1 VVFITASEILE
12 TVNMIRSENLD
23 VRTVT
28 MGISLYDCADR
39 DPGRAA
45 ARIHRKIVRRA
56 GRLVAVAREIEE
68 KYGIPIVNRRVSL
81 TPIAHVMG
89 SDDPAAYVKIAHAL
103 DAAAEEIGI
112 DFVGGFS
119 CMVQKGFT
127 HGDAALIEAI
137 PEAISATQ
145 RVCSS
150 VNVASTK
157 AGINM
162 DAVVRMADVVLAV
175 AKMTAANGS
184 IGAAKIVIFCN
195 VPEDNPFMAGA
206 LHGTGEPEVSINVAI
221 SGPGV
226 VRNVVEHNPDASLIE
241 LADLIKRTTFKIT
254 RVGEL
259 VAREA
264 SQMLDAQMGIIDLSL
279 APSPAVGDSIAE
291 ILAGMG
297 LECAGAPGTTAALA
311 MLNDAVKKGG
321 TMATLAMLND
331 AVKKGGTMATSSTG
345 GLSGAFI
352 PVSEDAAMA
361 KAAAAGALSIEKL
374 EAMTAVCSLGL
385 DMIVVPGDIP
395 RNALAGTIADVMA
408 IGMVNGK
415 TTGAR
420 LIPAYGKKVGD
431 WVNLGGLFGEA
442 PVMAVNTFGNDRFI
456 RRGGR
461 IPAPLQG
468 LTN

>member
-1 VVFITASEILE
+1 MVFITEQEILE
-12 TVNMIRSENLD
+12 TVSMIRSENLD
-23 VRTVT
+23 VRAVT
-28 MGISLYDCADR
+28 MGISLDDCSER
-39 DPGRAA
+39 DPRRTAE
-45 ARIHRKIVRRA
+45 RIHAKIVQRA
-56 GRLVAVAREIEE
+56 GRLVAVADQLEE
-68 KYGIPIVNRRVSL
+68 KYGIPIVNKRVSL
-81 TPIAHVMG
+81 TPIAGVVG
-89 SDDPAAYVKIAHAL
+89 SDDPAAYVEVARAL

-119 CMVQKGFT
+119 AMVQKGFT
-127 HGDAALIEAI
+127 RGDSALIEAI
-137 PEAISATQ
+137 PAAISGTR

-150 VNVASTK
+150 VNVASTR

-162 DAVVRMADVVLAV
+162 DAVVRMADVIKALSTL
-175 AKMTAANGS
+175 TAADDC
-184 IGAAKIVIFCN
+184 IGCAKLVVFCN

-206 LHGTGEPEVSINVAI
+206 LHGSGEPEVSVNVAI

-226 VRNVVEHNPDASLIE
+226 VRNAVDQNPGASLIE

-264 SQMLDAQMGIIDLSL
+264 SQMLNAQMGIIDLSL
-279 APSPAVGDSIAE
+279 APTPAVGDSIAE
-291 ILAGMG
+291 ILESMG
-297 LECAGAPGTTAALA
+297 LGQVGAPGTTAA
-311 MLNDAVKKGG
+311 
-321 TMATLAMLND
+321 LAMLND

-361 KAAAAGALSIEKL
+361 KAAADGVLSVEKL

-385 DMIVVPGDIP
+385 DMIMVPGDIS
-395 RNALAGTIADVMA
+395 RNALAGMIADVMA
-408 IGMVNGK
+408 IGMVNSK

-420 LIPAYGKKVGD
+420 LIPAHGKKVGD
-431 WVNLGGLFGEA
+431 WVNLGGLFGA
-442 PVMAVNTFGNDRFI
+442 GPVMAVSQAGNDAFME
-456 RRGGR
+456 RGGR
-461 IPAPLQG
+461 IPAPLQS

>member
-1 VVFITASEILE
+1 VVFITEQEILE
-12 TVNMIRSENLD
+12 TVAMIRSENLD
-23 VRTVT
+23 VRAVT
-28 MGISLYDCADR
+28 MGISLADCSER
-39 DPGRAA
+39 DPHRTAE
-45 ARIHRKIVRRA
+45 RIHAKIVQRA
-56 GRLVAVAREIEE
+56 GRLVRVAGEIEE
-68 KYGIPIVNRRVSL
+68 KYGIPIVNKRVSL
-81 TPIAHVMG
+81 TPISQVVG
-89 SDDPAAYVKIAHAL
+89 SDDPAAYVRVAQAL

-119 CMVQKGFT
+119 AMVQKGLT

-137 PEAISATQ
+137 PEAISSTQ

-150 VNVASTK
+150 VNVASTR

-162 DAVVRMADVVLAV
+162 DAVVRMADVIKALSKLTAGDDCIGC
-175 AKMTAANGS
+175 AKL
-184 IGAAKIVIFCN
+184 VVFCN

-206 LHGTGEPEVSINVAI
+206 LHGSGEPEVSINVAI

-226 VRNVVEHNPDASLIE
+226 VRNVVEHHPEASLIE

-264 SQMLDAQMGIIDLSL
+264 SQMLHAQMGIIDLSL
-279 APSPAVGDSIAE
+279 APTPAVGDSIAE
-291 ILAGMG
+291 ILESMG
-297 LECAGAPGTTAALA
+297 LERVGAPGTTAA
-311 MLNDAVKKGG
+311 
-321 TMATLAMLND
+321 LAMLND

-361 KAAAAGALSIEKL
+361 RAAADGVLSIEKL

-395 RNALAGTIADVMA
+395 TNSLAGMIADVMA
-408 IGMVNGK
+408 IGMINAK

-420 LIPAYGKKVGD
+420 LIPAYGKKVGE
-431 WVNLGGLFGEA
+431 WVTLGGLFGEA
-442 PVMAVNTFGNDRFI
+442 PVMAVSQAGNDAFL

-461 IPAPLQG
+461 IPAPLQS

>member
-1 VVFITASEILE
+1 VVFITEQEILE

-23 VRTVT
+23 VRAVT
-28 MGISLYDCADR
+28 MGISLDDCSER
-39 DPGRAA
+39 DPRRTAE
-45 ARIHRKIVRRA
+45 RIHAKIVQRA
-56 GRLVAVAREIEE
+56 GRLVAVADQLEE
-68 KYGIPIVNRRVSL
+68 KYGIPIVNKRVSL
-81 TPIAHVMG
+81 TPIAGVVG
-89 SDDPAAYVKIAHAL
+89 SDDPAAYVEVARAL

-119 CMVQKGFT
+119 ALVQKGFT
-127 HGDAALIEAI
+127 RGDAALIEAI
-137 PEAISATQ
+137 PVAISGTR

-150 VNVASTK
+150 VNVASTR

-162 DAVVRMADVVLAV
+162 DAVVRMADVIKALSTLTAEDDCIGC
-175 AKMTAANGS
+175 AKL
-184 IGAAKIVIFCN
+184 VVFCN

-206 LHGTGEPEVSINVAI
+206 LHGSGEPEVSVNVAI

-226 VRNVVEHNPDASLIE
+226 VRNAVEQNAGASLIE

-264 SQMLDAQMGIIDLSL
+264 SQMLNAQMGIIDLSL
-279 APSPAVGDSIAE
+279 APTPAVGDSIAE
-291 ILAGMG
+291 ILESMG
-297 LECAGAPGTTAALA
+297 LGQVGAPGTTAA
-311 MLNDAVKKGG
+311 
-321 TMATLAMLND
+321 LAMLND

-361 KAAAAGALSIEKL
+361 RAAADGVLSVEKL

-385 DMIVVPGDIP
+385 DMIMVPGDIS
-395 RNALAGTIADVMA
+395 RNALAGMIADVMA
-408 IGMVNGK
+408 IGMINSK

-431 WVNLGGLFGEA
+431 WVNLGGLFGA
-442 PVMAVNTFGNDRFI
+442 GPVMAVSQAGNDAFME
-456 RRGGR
+456 RGGR
-461 IPAPLQG
+461 IPAPLQS

>member
-1 VVFITASEILE
+1 VVFITEEEILE
-12 TVNMIRSENLD
+12 TVGMIRSENLD
-23 VRTVT
+23 VRAVT
-28 MGISLYDCADR
+28 MGISLADCSER
-39 DPGRAA
+39 DPHRTAE
-45 ARIHRKIVRRA
+45 RIHAKIVQRA
-56 GRLVAVAREIEE
+56 GRLVRVAGEIEE
-68 KYGIPIVNRRVSL
+68 KYGIPIVNKRVSL
-81 TPIAHVMG
+81 TPISQVVG
-89 SDDPAAYVKIAHAL
+89 SDDPVAYVHVAQAL

-119 CMVQKGFT
+119 AMVQKGLT

-137 PEAISATQ
+137 PEAISSTQ

-150 VNVASTK
+150 VNVASTR

-162 DAVVRMADVVLAV
+162 DAVVRMAAV
-175 AKMTAANGS
+175 IKALSKLTAADDC
-184 IGAAKIVIFCN
+184 IGCAKLVVFCN

-206 LHGTGEPEVSINVAI
+206 LHGSGEPEVSINVAI

-226 VRNVVEHNPDASLIE
+226 VRNVVEHHPEASLIE

-264 SQMLDAQMGIIDLSL
+264 SQMLQAQMGIIDLSL
-279 APSPAVGDSIAE
+279 APTPAVGDSIAE
-291 ILAGMG
+291 ILESMG
-297 LECAGAPGTTAALA
+297 LEQVGAPGTTAALA
-311 MLNDAVKKGG
+311 L
-321 TMATLAMLND
+321 LND

-361 KAAAAGALSIEKL
+361 KAAADGVLSIEKL

-385 DMIVVPGDIP
+385 DMIVVPGDIST
-395 RNALAGTIADVMA
+395 NALAGMIADVMA
-408 IGMVNGK
+408 IGMVNSK

-420 LIPAYGKKVGD
+420 LIPAYGKKVGE
-431 WVNLGGLFGEA
+431 WVTLGGLFGEA
-442 PVMAVNTFGNDRFI
+442 PVMAVSKAGNEAFL

-461 IPAPLQG
+461 IPAPLQS

>member
-1 VVFITASEILE
+1 MVFITEHEILE

-23 VRTVT
+23 VRAVT
-28 MGISLYDCADR
+28 MGISLDDCSER
-39 DPGRAA
+39 DPRRTAERVHA
-45 ARIHRKIVRRA
+45 KIVQRA
-56 GRLVAVAREIEE
+56 GRLVAVADQLQE
-68 KYGIPIVNRRVSL
+68 KYGIPIVNKRVSL
-81 TPIAHVMG
+81 TPISGVVG
-89 SDDPAAYVKIAHAL
+89 SDDPAAYVEVAHAL

-119 CMVQKGFT
+119 AMVQKGLT
-127 HGDAALIEAI
+127 RGDAALIEAI
-137 PEAISATQ
+137 PSAISSTR

-150 VNVASTK
+150 VNVASTR
-157 AGINM
+157 AGINI
-162 DAVVRMADVVLAV
+162 DAVVRMADVIKALS
-175 AKMTAANGS
+175 KLTAADDC
-184 IGAAKIVIFCN
+184 IGCAKLVVFCN

-206 LHGTGEPEVSINVAI
+206 LHGSGEPEVSVNVAI

-226 VRNVVEHNPDASLIE
+226 VRNVVEHHPEASLIE

-264 SQMLDAQMGIIDLSL
+264 SQLLNAQMGIIDLSL
-279 APSPAVGDSIAE
+279 APTPAVGDSIAE
-291 ILAGMG
+291 ILESMG
-297 LECAGAPGTTAALA
+297 LEQVGAPGTTAA
-311 MLNDAVKKGG
+311 
-321 TMATLAMLND
+321 LAMLND

-361 KAAAAGALSIEKL
+361 RAAAEGTLSVEKL

-385 DMIVVPGDIP
+385 DMIVVPGDIS
-395 RNALAGTIADVMA
+395 RNALAGMIADVMA
-408 IGMVNGK
+408 IGMINSK

-431 WVNLGGLFGEA
+431 WVDFGGLFGA
-442 PVMAVNTFGNDRFI
+442 GPVMTVSSAGNDAFLG
-456 RRGGR
+456 RGGR
-461 IPAPLQG
+461 IPAPLQS

>member
-1 VVFITASEILE
+1 MVFITEEEILE

-23 VRTVT
+23 VRAVT
-28 MGISLYDCADR
+28 MGISLDDCSER
-39 DPGRAA
+39 DAQRTAE
-45 ARIHRKIVRRA
+45 RIHAKILQRA
-56 GRLVAVAREIEE
+56 GRLVAVATEIEE
-68 KYGIPIVNRRVSL
+68 KYGIPIVNKRVSI
-81 TPIAHVMG
+81 TPLSGVVG
-89 SDDPAAYVKIAHAL
+89 SDDPADYILVAHAL

-119 CMVQKGFT
+119 AMVQKGST
-127 HGDAALIEAI
+127 RGDAALIEAI
-137 PEAISATQ
+137 PAAISATQ

-150 VNVASTK
+150 VNVASTR

-162 DAVVRMADVVLAV
+162 DAVVRMAEVLLSV
-175 AKMTAANGS
+175 SELTAAEDC
-184 IGAAKIVIFCN
+184 IGCAKIVTFCN
-195 VPEDNPFMAGA
+195 APEDNPFMAGA
-206 LHGTGEPEVSINVAI
+206 MHGSGEPEVSINVAI

-226 VRNVVEHNPDASLIE
+226 VRNVVEHHPEASLID

-264 SQMLDAQMGIIDLSL
+264 SQMLGAEMGIIDLSL
-279 APSPAVGDSIAE
+279 APTPAVGDSIAE
-291 ILAGMG
+291 ILQSMG
-297 LECAGAPGTTAALA
+297 LAQVGAPGTTAA
-311 MLNDAVKKGG
+311 
-321 TMATLAMLND
+321 LAMLND

-361 KAAAAGALSIEKL
+361 KAAADGVLSIEKL

-395 RNALAGTIADVMA
+395 ANSLAGMIADVMA
-408 IGMVNGK
+408 IGMINSK

-431 WVNLGGLFGEA
+431 WVTLGGLFGAA
-442 PVMAVNTFGNDRFI
+442 PVMAVSKAGNDAFM

-461 IPAPLQG
+461 IPAPLQS

>member
-1 VVFITASEILE
+1 VVFITEQEILE

-23 VRTVT
+23 VRAVT
-28 MGISLYDCADR
+28 MGISLDDCSER
-39 DPGRAA
+39 DPRRTAE
-45 ARIHRKIVRRA
+45 RIHAKIVQRA
-56 GRLVAVAREIEE
+56 GRLVAVADQLEE
-68 KYGIPIVNRRVSL
+68 KYGIPIVNKRVSL
-81 TPIAHVMG
+81 TPIAGVVG
-89 SDDPAAYVKIAHAL
+89 SDDPAAYVEVARAL
-103 DAAAEEIGI
+103 DVAAEEIGI

-119 CMVQKGFT
+119 ALVQKGFT
-127 HGDAALIEAI
+127 RGDAALIEAI
-137 PEAISATQ
+137 PVAISGTR

-150 VNVASTK
+150 VNVASTR

-162 DAVVRMADVVLAV
+162 DAVVRMADVIKALSTLTAEDDCIGC
-175 AKMTAANGS
+175 AKL
-184 IGAAKIVIFCN
+184 VVFCN

-206 LHGTGEPEVSINVAI
+206 LHGSGEPEVSVNVAI

-226 VRNVVEHNPDASLIE
+226 VRNAVEQNAGASLIE

-264 SQMLDAQMGIIDLSL
+264 SQMLNAQMGIIDLSL
-279 APSPAVGDSIAE
+279 APTPAVGDSIAE
-291 ILAGMG
+291 ILESMG
-297 LECAGAPGTTAALA
+297 LGQVGAPGTTAA
-311 MLNDAVKKGG
+311 
-321 TMATLAMLND
+321 LAMLND

-361 KAAAAGALSIEKL
+361 RAAADGVLSVEKL

-385 DMIVVPGDIP
+385 DMIMVPGDIS
-395 RNALAGTIADVMA
+395 RNALAGMIADVMA
-408 IGMVNGK
+408 IGMINSK

-431 WVNLGGLFGEA
+431 WVNLGGLFGA
-442 PVMAVNTFGNDRFI
+442 GPVMAVSQAGNDAFME
-456 RRGGR
+456 RGGR
-461 IPAPLQG
+461 IPAPLQS

>member
-1 VVFITASEILE
+1 MVFITEQEILE
-12 TVNMIRSENLD
+12 TVAMIRSENLD
-23 VRTVT
+23 VRAVT
-28 MGISLYDCADR
+28 MGISLADCSER
-39 DPGRAA
+39 DPHRTAERIRA
-45 ARIHRKIVRRA
+45 KIVQRA
-56 GRLVAVAREIEE
+56 GRLLKVAGEIEE
-68 KYGIPIVNRRVSL
+68 KYGIPIVNKRVSL
-81 TPIAHVMG
+81 TPIAQLVG
-89 SDDPAAYVKIAHAL
+89 GDDPAAYVEVAHAL

-119 CMVQKGFT
+119 AMVQKGFT
-127 HGDAALIEAI
+127 RGDAALIEAI
-137 PEAISATQ
+137 PEAISSTQ

-150 VNVASTK
+150 VNVASTR

-162 DAVVRMADVVLAV
+162 DAVVRMADVIKALS
-175 AKMTAANGS
+175 KLTAANDS
-184 IGAAKIVIFCN
+184 IECAKLVVFCN

-206 LHGTGEPEVSINVAI
+206 LHGSGEPEVSVNVAI

-226 VRNVVEHNPDASLIE
+226 VRNVVEHHPEASLIE

-264 SQMLDAQMGIIDLSL
+264 SQMLHAQMGIIDLSL
-279 APSPAVGDSIAE
+279 APTPAVGDSIAE
-291 ILAGMG
+291 ILESMG
-297 LECAGAPGTTAALA
+297 LEQVGAPGTTAA
-311 MLNDAVKKGG
+311 
-321 TMATLAMLND
+321 LAMLND

-361 KAAAAGALSIEKL
+361 KAAADGVLSIEKL

-395 RNALAGTIADVMA
+395 TNSLAGMIADVMA
-408 IGMVNGK
+408 IGMINSK

-420 LIPAYGKKVGD
+420 LIPAYGKKVGE
-431 WVNLGGLFGEA
+431 WVTLGGLFGEA
-442 PVMAVNTFGNDRFI
+442 PVMAVSQAGNDAFL

-461 IPAPLQG
+461 IPAPLQS

>member
-1 VVFITASEILE
+1 MVFITEQEILE
-12 TVNMIRSENLD
+12 TVSMITSENLD
-23 VRTVT
+23 VRAVT
-28 MGISLYDCADR
+28 MGISLADCSER
-39 DPGRAA
+39 DARRTAE
-45 ARIHRKIVRRA
+45 RIHAKIVRRA
-56 GRLVAVAREIEE
+56 GRLVAVATELEQ
-68 KYGIPIVNRRVSL
+68 KYGIPIVNKRVSL
-81 TPIAHVMG
+81 TPIAEVVG
-89 SDDPAAYVKIAHAL
+89 SDDPAAYVEVAHAL
-103 DAAAEEIGI
+103 DAAAEEIDI

-119 CMVQKGFT
+119 AMVQKGFT
-127 HGDAALIEAI
+127 HGDAALIAAI
-137 PEAISATQ
+137 PEAIGGTQ

-150 VNVASTK
+150 VNVASTR

-162 DAVVRMADVVLAV
+162 DAVVRMADVLLDVS
-175 AKMTAANGS
+175 KRTAAEDC
-184 IGAAKIVIFCN
+184 IGCAKIVVFCN

-206 LHGTGEPEVSINVAI
+206 MHGSGEPEVSVNVAI

-226 VRNVVEHNPDASLIE
+226 VRNVVEHHPDASLIE

-264 SQMLDAQMGIIDLSL
+264 SQMLDAEMGIIDLSL
-279 APSPAVGDSIAE
+279 APTPAVGDSIAE
-291 ILAGMG
+291 ILESMG
-297 LECAGAPGTTAALA
+297 LEQVGAPGTTAA
-311 MLNDAVKKGG
+311 
-321 TMATLAMLND
+321 LAMLND

-361 KAAAAGALSIEKL
+361 KAAADGILSIEKL

-395 RNALAGTIADVMA
+395 RNALAGLIADVMA
-408 IGMVNGK
+408 IGMINSK

-420 LIPAYGKKVGD
+420 LIPAYGKKVGE
-431 WVNLGGLFGEA
+431 WVTLGGLFGEA
-442 PVMAVNTFGNDRFI
+442 PVMAVSSAGNDAFMA
-456 RRGGR
+456 RGGR
-461 IPAPLQG
+461 IPAPLQS

>member
-1 VVFITASEILE
+1 VVFITEQEILE
-12 TVNMIRSENLD
+12 TVAMIRSENLD
-23 VRTVT
+23 VRAVT
-28 MGISLYDCADR
+28 MGISLADCSER
-39 DPGRAA
+39 DPHRTAERIRA
-45 ARIHRKIVRRA
+45 KIVQRA
-56 GRLVAVAREIEE
+56 GRLLKVAGEIEE
-68 KYGIPIVNRRVSL
+68 KYGIPIVNKRVSL
-81 TPIAHVMG
+81 TPIAQLVG
-89 SDDPAAYVKIAHAL
+89 GDDPAAYVEVAHAL

-119 CMVQKGFT
+119 AMVQKGFT
-127 HGDAALIEAI
+127 RGDAALIEAI
-137 PEAISATQ
+137 PEAISSTQ

-150 VNVASTK
+150 VNVASTR

-162 DAVVRMADVVLAV
+162 DAVVRMADVIKALS
-175 AKMTAANGS
+175 KLTAANDS
-184 IGAAKIVIFCN
+184 IECAKLVVFCN

-206 LHGTGEPEVSINVAI
+206 LHGSGEPEVSVNVAI

-226 VRNVVEHNPDASLIE
+226 VRNVVEHHPEASLIE

-264 SQMLDAQMGIIDLSL
+264 SQMLHAQMGIIDLSL
-279 APSPAVGDSIAE
+279 APTPAVGDSIAE
-291 ILAGMG
+291 ILESMG
-297 LECAGAPGTTAALA
+297 LEQVGAPGTTAA
-311 MLNDAVKKGG
+311 
-321 TMATLAMLND
+321 LAMLND

-361 KAAAAGALSIEKL
+361 KAAADGVLSIEKL

-395 RNALAGTIADVMA
+395 TNSLAGMIADVMA
-408 IGMVNGK
+408 IGMINSK

-420 LIPAYGKKVGD
+420 LIPAYGKKVGE
-431 WVNLGGLFGEA
+431 WVTLGGLFGEA
-442 PVMAVNTFGNDRFI
+442 PVMAVSQAGNDAFL

-461 IPAPLQG
+461 IPAPLQS

>member
-1 VVFITASEILE
+1 MVFITDEEILE
-12 TVNMIRSENLD
+12 TVRMINVENLD
-23 VRTVT
+23 VRAIT
-28 MGISLYDCADR
+28 MGINLDDCSSR
-39 DPGRAA
+39 DVDEVCQRV
-45 ARIHRKIVRRA
+45 HDKVVRHA
-56 GRLVAVAREIEE
+56 GRLVAVAHEIEE
-68 KYGIPIVNRRVSL
+68 KYGIPIVNRRVSV
-81 TPIAHVMG
+81 TPLSWVVASDKPDDYVRVAH
-89 SDDPAAYVKIAHAL
+89 SL
-103 DAAAEEIGI
+103 DAAAEEVGI

-127 HGDAALIEAI
+127 RGDAALIEAI
-137 PEAISATQ
+137 PAAIGGTQ

-150 VNVASTK
+150 VNVASTR

-162 DAVVRMADVVLAV
+162 DAVVRMADVVL
-175 AKMTAANGS
+175 KLSQLTADNDS
-184 IGAAKIVIFCN
+184 IGCAKLVVFCN

-206 LHGTGEPEVSINVAI
+206 LHGSGEPEVSINVAI

-226 VRNVVEHNPDASLIE
+226 VRNVVAANPQVSFTE

-264 SQMLDAQMGIIDLSL
+264 SQMLGAQMGIIDLSL
-279 APSPAVGDSIAE
+279 APTPSVGDSIAE
-291 ILAGMG
+291 ILESMG
-297 LECAGAPGTTAALA
+297 LERAGAPGTTAA
-311 MLNDAVKKGG
+311 
-321 TMATLAMLND
+321 LAMLND

-361 KAAAAGALSIEKL
+361 RAAAEGVLSIEKL

-385 DMIVVPGDIP
+385 DMIVVPGDVS
-395 RNALAGTIADVMA
+395 RNTLAGMIADVMA
-408 IGMVNGK
+408 IGMINSK

-420 LIPAYGKKVGD
+420 LIPAVGKKVGD
-431 WVNLGGLFGEA
+431 WVTLGGLFGEA
-442 PVMAVNTFGNDRFI
+442 PVMPVSRATNDAFMA
-456 RRGGR
+456 RGGR

-468 LTN
+468 LRN

>member
-1 VVFITASEILE
+1 MVYITEHENLE

-23 VRTVT
+23 VRAVT
-28 MGISLYDCADR
+28 MGISLDDCSER
-39 DPGRAA
+39 DPRRTAERIRA
-45 ARIHRKIVRRA
+45 KIVQRA
-56 GRLVAVAREIEE
+56 GRLVAVADQLQE
-68 KYGIPIVNRRVSL
+68 KYGIPIVNKRVSL
-81 TPIAHVMG
+81 TPIAGVVG
-89 SDDPAAYVKIAHAL
+89 SDDPAAYVEVAHAV
-103 DAAAEEIGI
+103 DAAAEEVGI

-119 CMVQKGFT
+119 AMVQKGLT
-127 HGDAALIEAI
+127 RGDAALIEAI
-137 PEAISATQ
+137 PSAVSGTR

-150 VNVASTK
+150 VNVASTR

-162 DAVVRMADVVLAV
+162 DAVVRMADVIKALS
-175 AKMTAANGS
+175 KLTAADDC
-184 IGAAKIVIFCN
+184 IGCAKLVVFCN

-206 LHGTGEPEVSINVAI
+206 LHGSGEPEVSVNVAI

-226 VRNVVEHNPDASLIE
+226 VRNVVANNPDASLIE

-264 SQMLDAQMGIIDLSL
+264 SQMLNAQMGIIDLSL
-279 APSPAVGDSIAE
+279 APTPAVGDSIAE
-291 ILAGMG
+291 ILESMG
-297 LECAGAPGTTAALA
+297 LEQVGAPGTTAA
-311 MLNDAVKKGG
+311 
-321 TMATLAMLND
+321 LAMLND

-361 KAAAAGALSIEKL
+361 KAAADGTLSVEKL

-385 DMIVVPGDIP
+385 DMIVVPGDIS
-395 RNALAGTIADVMA
+395 RNALAGMIADVMA
-408 IGMVNGK
+408 IGMINSK

-431 WVNLGGLFGEA
+431 WVNLGGLFGA
-442 PVMAVNTFGNDRFI
+442 GPVMAVSTAGNDAFLG
-456 RRGGR
+456 RGGR
-461 IPAPLQG
+461 IPAPLQS

>member
-1 VVFITASEILE
+1 VVFITEQEILE

-23 VRTVT
+23 VRAVT
-28 MGISLYDCADR
+28 MGISLYDCSER
-39 DPGRAA
+39 DVRRTAE
-45 ARIHRKIVRRA
+45 RIHAKIVRRA
-56 GRLVAVAREIEE
+56 GRLVSVAHEIEE

-81 TPIAHVMG
+81 TPIAHVVG
-89 SDDPAAYVKIAHAL
+89 SDDPAAYVEVAHAL

-119 CMVQKGFT
+119 CMVQKGMT
-127 HGDAALIEAI
+127 RGDTALIGAI
-137 PEAISATQ
+137 PEAISSTR

-150 VNVASTK
+150 VNVASTR

-162 DAVVRMADVVLAV
+162 DAVVRMADVLLAV
-175 AKMTAANGS
+175 SKMTVADDC
-184 IGAAKIVIFCN
+184 IGAAKIVTFCN

-206 LHGTGEPEVSINVAI
+206 LHGSGEPEVSINVAI

-226 VRNVVEHNPDASLIE
+226 VRNVVEHHPEASLIE

-279 APSPAVGDSIAE
+279 APTPAVGDSIAE
-291 ILAGMG
+291 ILESMG
-297 LECAGAPGTTAALA
+297 LEQVGAPGTTAA
-311 MLNDAVKKGG
+311 
-321 TMATLAMLND
+321 LAMLND

-361 KAAAAGALSIEKL
+361 KAAADGVLSIEKL

-395 RNALAGTIADVMA
+395 RNALAGMIADVMA
-408 IGMVNGK
+408 IGMINSK

-420 LIPAYGKKVGD
+420 LIPAHGKKVGE
-431 WVNLGGLFGEA
+431 WVTLGGLFGEA
-442 PVMAVNTFGNDRFI
+442 PVMSVSRAGNDAFVE
-456 RRGGR
+456 RGGR
-461 IPAPLQG
+461 IPAPLQS

>member
-1 VVFITASEILE
+1 VVFITAQEILE
-12 TVNMIRSENLD
+12 TVHMIRSENLD
-23 VRTVT
+23 VRAVT
-28 MGISLYDCADR
+28 MGISLDDCAEHD
-39 DPGRAA
+39 
-45 ARIHRKIVRRA
+45 ARRTAERVHAKIVRRA
-56 GRLVAVAREIEE
+56 GRLVAVADELQE
-68 KYGIPIVNRRVSL
+68 KYGVPIVNKRVSV
-81 TPIAHVMG
+81 TPVADVAG
-89 SDDPAAYVKIAHAL
+89 NDDPAAYVEIAHAM

-112 DFVGGFS
+112 DFIGGFS
-119 CMVQKGFT
+119 ALVQKGFT
-127 HGDAALIEAI
+127 RSDAALIEAI
-137 PEAISATQ
+137 PEAIGATR

-150 VNVASTK
+150 VNVASTR

-162 DAVVRMADVVLAV
+162 DAVVRMADVLLAV
-175 AKMTAANGS
+175 AKRTADDAS
-184 IGAAKIVIFCN
+184 IGCAKIVVFCN

-206 LHGTGEPEVSINVAI
+206 LHGSGEPEVSINVAI

-226 VRNVVEHNPDASLIE
+226 VRNVVAAHPEASLIE

-264 SQMLDAQMGIIDLSL
+264 SEMLEAQMGIIDLSL
-279 APSPAVGDSIAE
+279 APTPAVGDSIAE
-291 ILAGMG
+291 ILQSMG
-297 LECAGAPGTTAALA
+297 LEQPGAPGTTAA
-311 MLNDAVKKGG
+311 
-321 TMATLAMLND
+321 LAMLND

-361 KAAAAGALSIEKL
+361 RAAADGVLSIEKL

-385 DMIVVPGDIP
+385 DMIVVPGDTP
-395 RNALAGTIADVMA
+395 RNALAGVIADVMA
-408 IGMVNGK
+408 IGMINGK
-415 TTGAR
+415 STGAR

-431 WVNLGGLFGEA
+431 WVTLGGLFGA
-442 PVMAVNTFGNDRFI
+442 GPVMAVSTSRNDAFVE
-456 RRGGR
+456 RGGR

>member
-1 VVFITASEILE
+1 VVFITEQEILE
-12 TVNMIRSENLD
+12 TVSMIRSENLD
-23 VRTVT
+23 VRAVT
-28 MGISLYDCADR
+28 MGISLDDCSER
-39 DPGRAA
+39 DPRRTAE
-45 ARIHRKIVRRA
+45 RIHAKIVQRA
-56 GRLVAVAREIEE
+56 GRLVAVAGQLEE
-68 KYGIPIVNRRVSL
+68 KYGIPIVNKRVSL
-81 TPIAHVMG
+81 TPIAGVVG
-89 SDDPAAYVKIAHAL
+89 SDDPAAYVLVAHAL

-119 CMVQKGFT
+119 AMVQKGLT
-127 HGDAALIEAI
+127 RGDAALIEAI
-137 PEAISATQ
+137 PAAISGTS

-150 VNVASTK
+150 VNVASTR
-157 AGINM
+157 AGINV
-162 DAVVRMADVVLAV
+162 DAVVRMADVIKALS
-175 AKMTAANGS
+175 KLTAADDC
-184 IGAAKIVIFCN
+184 IGCAKLVVFCN

-206 LHGTGEPEVSINVAI
+206 LHGSGEPEVSVNVAI

-226 VRNVVEHNPDASLIE
+226 VRNVVANNPEASLIE

-264 SQMLDAQMGIIDLSL
+264 SQMLNAQMGIIDLSL
-279 APSPAVGDSIAE
+279 APTPAVGDSIAE
-291 ILAGMG
+291 ILESMG
-297 LECAGAPGTTAALA
+297 LEQVGAPGTTAA
-311 MLNDAVKKGG
+311 
-321 TMATLAMLND
+321 LAMLND

-361 KAAAAGALSIEKL
+361 KAAADGTLSVEKL

-385 DMIVVPGDIP
+385 DMIVVPGDIT
-395 RNALAGTIADVMA
+395 RNALAGMIADVMA
-408 IGMVNGK
+408 IGMINSK

-431 WVNLGGLFGEA
+431 WVNLGGLFGA
-442 PVMAVNTFGNDRFI
+442 GPVMAVSTAGNDAFLG
-456 RRGGR
+456 RGGR
-461 IPAPLQG
+461 IPAPLQS

>member
-1 VVFITASEILE
+1 MVFITEQEILE

-23 VRTVT
+23 VRAVT
-28 MGISLYDCADR
+28 MGISLDDCSER
-39 DPGRAA
+39 DPRRTAE
-45 ARIHRKIVRRA
+45 RIHAKIVQRA
-56 GRLVAVAREIEE
+56 GRLVAVADQLEE
-68 KYGIPIVNRRVSL
+68 KYGIPIVNKRVSL
-81 TPIAHVMG
+81 TPISGVVG
-89 SDDPAAYVKIAHAL
+89 SDDPAAYVEVARAL
-103 DAAAEEIGI
+103 DVAAEEIGI

-119 CMVQKGFT
+119 AMVQKGFT
-127 HGDAALIEAI
+127 RGDSALIEAI
-137 PEAISATQ
+137 PAAISSTR

-150 VNVASTK
+150 VNVASTR

-162 DAVVRMADVVLAV
+162 DAVVRMADVIKALSTL
-175 AKMTAANGS
+175 TAADDC
-184 IGAAKIVIFCN
+184 IGCAKLVVFCN

-206 LHGTGEPEVSINVAI
+206 LHGSGEPEVSVNVAI

-226 VRNVVEHNPDASLIE
+226 VRNAVDQNPGASLIE

-264 SQMLDAQMGIIDLSL
+264 SQMLNAQMGIIDLSL
-279 APSPAVGDSIAE
+279 APTPAVGDSIAE
-291 ILAGMG
+291 ILESMG
-297 LECAGAPGTTAALA
+297 LEQVGAPGTTAA
-311 MLNDAVKKGG
+311 
-321 TMATLAMLND
+321 LAMLND

-361 KAAAAGALSIEKL
+361 KAAADGVLSVEKL

-385 DMIVVPGDIP
+385 DMIMVPGDIS
-395 RNALAGTIADVMA
+395 RNALAGMIADVMA
-408 IGMVNGK
+408 IGMINSK

-420 LIPAYGKKVGD
+420 LIPAHGKKVGD
-431 WVNLGGLFGEA
+431 WVNLGGLFGA
-442 PVMAVNTFGNDRFI
+442 GPVMAVSQAGNDAFME
-456 RRGGR
+456 RGGR
-461 IPAPLQG
+461 IPAPLQS

>member
-1 VVFITASEILE
+1 MVFITEHEILE

-23 VRTVT
+23 VRAVT
-28 MGISLYDCADR
+28 MGISLDDCSER
-39 DPGRAA
+39 DPRRTAE
-45 ARIHRKIVRRA
+45 RIQAKIVQRA
-56 GRLVAVAREIEE
+56 GRLVAVADQLQE
-68 KYGIPIVNRRVSL
+68 KYGIPIVNKRVSL
-81 TPIAHVMG
+81 TPISGVVG
-89 SDDPAAYVKIAHAL
+89 SDDPAAYVEVAHAL

-119 CMVQKGFT
+119 AMVQKGLT
-127 HGDAALIEAI
+127 RGDAALIEAI
-137 PEAISATQ
+137 PAAISSTR

-150 VNVASTK
+150 VNVASTR

-162 DAVVRMADVVLAV
+162 DAVVRMADVIKALS
-175 AKMTAANGS
+175 KLTAAEDC
-184 IGAAKIVIFCN
+184 IGCAKLVVFCN

-206 LHGTGEPEVSINVAI
+206 LHGSGEPEVSVNVAI

-226 VRNVVEHNPDASLIE
+226 VRNVVEHHPEASLIE

-264 SQMLDAQMGIIDLSL
+264 SQLLNAQMGIIDLSL
-279 APSPAVGDSIAE
+279 APTPAVGDSIAE
-291 ILAGMG
+291 ILESMG
-297 LECAGAPGTTAALA
+297 LEQVGAPGTTAA
-311 MLNDAVKKGG
+311 
-321 TMATLAMLND
+321 LAMLND

-361 KAAAAGALSIEKL
+361 KAAADGTLSIEKL
-374 EAMTAVCSLGL
+374 EAMTSVCSLGL

-395 RNALAGTIADVMA
+395 RNALAGMIADVMA
-408 IGMVNGK
+408 IGMINSK

-431 WVNLGGLFGEA
+431 WVDFGGLFGA
-442 PVMAVNTFGNDRFI
+442 GPVMAVSGAGNDAFLG
-456 RRGGR
+456 RGGR
-461 IPAPLQG
+461 IPAPLQS

>member
-1 VVFITASEILE
+1 VVFITEEEILE
-12 TVNMIRSENLD
+12 TVGMIRSENLD
-23 VRTVT
+23 VRAVT
-28 MGISLYDCADR
+28 MGISLADCSER
-39 DPGRAA
+39 DPHRTAE
-45 ARIHRKIVRRA
+45 RIHAKIVQRA
-56 GRLVAVAREIEE
+56 GRLVRVAGEIEE
-68 KYGIPIVNRRVSL
+68 KYGIPIVNKRVSL
-81 TPIAHVMG
+81 TPISQVVG
-89 SDDPAAYVKIAHAL
+89 SDDPVAYVHVAHAL

-119 CMVQKGFT
+119 AMVQKGLT
-127 HGDAALIEAI
+127 RGDAALIEAI
-137 PEAISATQ
+137 PEAISSTQ

-150 VNVASTK
+150 VNVASTR

-162 DAVVRMADVVLAV
+162 DAVVRMADVIKALS
-175 AKMTAANGS
+175 KLTAADDC
-184 IGAAKIVIFCN
+184 IGCAKLVVFCN

-206 LHGTGEPEVSINVAI
+206 LHGSGEPEVSINVAI

-226 VRNVVEHNPDASLIE
+226 VRNVVEHHPEASLIE

-264 SQMLDAQMGIIDLSL
+264 SQMLQAQMGIIDLSL
-279 APSPAVGDSIAE
+279 APTPAVGDSIAE
-291 ILAGMG
+291 ILESMG
-297 LECAGAPGTTAALA
+297 LEQVGAPGTTAALA
-311 MLNDAVKKGG
+311 L
-321 TMATLAMLND
+321 LND

-361 KAAAAGALSIEKL
+361 KAAADGVLSIEKL

-385 DMIVVPGDIP
+385 DMIVVPGDIST
-395 RNALAGTIADVMA
+395 NALAGMIADVMA
-408 IGMVNGK
+408 IGMVNSK

-420 LIPAYGKKVGD
+420 LIPAYGKKVGE
-431 WVNLGGLFGEA
+431 WVTLGGLFGEA
-442 PVMAVNTFGNDRFI
+442 PVMAVSKAGNEAFL

-461 IPAPLQG
+461 IPAPLQS